1 MAVFVDTG
9 AWFAYFVRRDPD
21 HRAAVAWM
29 RRNRQPL
36 ATTDYV
42 FDELLTLL
50 KLRESY
56 RVAIAAGDA
65 LWQQRVARIEYVT
78 SEDIARAWEE
88 FKQYRDKGWSFT
100 DCTSKVIMERLQI
113 AQAFAFDSHFE
124 QFGTIVRVP

>member
-1 MAVFVDTG
+1 MDAPKPT
-9 AWFAYFVRRDPD
+9 A
-21 HRAAVAWM
+21 
-29 RRNRQPL
+29 L

-100 DCTSKVIMERLQI
+100 DCTSKVIMKRLQI